1 MNQGLCTGLFFSSAG
16 WFSIT
21 VSSGVDSVSAI
32 LVSWPNTCSTSGYR
46 KLGPNFRTEEV
57 LTFHSKQEDRSP
69 EFPML
74 PFPHGVQGSLQAKH
88 FSGSTQF
95 RVSPKTPVGWSP
107 GSLPT
112 RSRESQN
119 IVSLAASRQ
128 LNSWAGPSTPLFQ
141 ETQWVEIRSW
151 RERNYGIL
159 QPSSQ
164 NWVRMKLAIILSCL
178 KAIPSIR

>member
-1 MNQGLCTGLFFSSAG
+1 MYQPSLSVGQTPAQLQDTENLAQISGLRKFSHFIQS
-16 WFSIT
+16 
-21 VSSGVDSVSAI
+21 
-32 LVSWPNTCSTSGYR
+32 R
-46 KLGPNFRTEEV
+46 KTEA
-57 LTFHSKQEDRSP
+57 LSFQCC
-69 EFPML
+69 
-74 PFPHGVQGSLQAKH
+74 PFPTGSQGSLQAKH

-95 RVSPKTPVGWSP
+95 RISPKTPVGWSP

-164 NWVRMKLAIILSCL
+164 N
-178 KAIPSIR
+178 